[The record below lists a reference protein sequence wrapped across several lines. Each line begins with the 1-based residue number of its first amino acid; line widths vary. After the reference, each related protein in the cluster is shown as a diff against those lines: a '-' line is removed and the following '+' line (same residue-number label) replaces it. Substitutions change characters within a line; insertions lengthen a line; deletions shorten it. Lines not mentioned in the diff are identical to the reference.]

1 MSIFTGQN
9 KTANFHILH
18 SHQYCSYHHYQCI
31 VKSNMDI
38 TSQKRCKNL
47 YASKKYAMPT
57 AKTNF
62 FTICSGCTT
71 ALLLFQKQIT
81 LRVTENSLC
90 YKFF

>member
-9 KTANFHILH
+9 KTANFHSLH
-18 SHQYCSYHHYQCI
+18 SHQYSSYHHYQWI

-38 TSQKRCKNL
+38 TSQKRCKNR

-57 AKTNF
+57 AQSNF

-71 ALLLFQKQIT
+71 ALLLFLKQIT